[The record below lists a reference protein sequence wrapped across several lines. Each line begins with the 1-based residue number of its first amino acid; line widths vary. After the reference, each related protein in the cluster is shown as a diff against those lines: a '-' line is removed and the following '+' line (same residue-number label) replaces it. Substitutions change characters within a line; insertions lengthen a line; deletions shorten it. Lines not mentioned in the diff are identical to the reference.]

1 MPTLQRP
8 LVTDVLETHCSYRK
22 WMSLMFY
29 SPEPTGRIEPSDFI
43 SYVLSRR
50 GLETLSL
57 GLRDTVLLTFIP
69 ELERRLLKRLGS
81 PAPHL
86 QPIQRQS
93 WYNPDGHAFSVI
105 ASPMGAPMAVML
117 LEQLIA
123 IGARRFLYL
132 GFCGALNPGYRIG
145 DCFVPTTGV
154 REEGTSYHYLPAH
167 VIPAASAQ
175 ANALLH
181 AQAAAQ
187 GVMVRSG
194 PIWTTDALYR
204 ETASKISQFQKAG
217 IHAVDMETAALF
229 AVAHYRACDV
239 AALLV
244 VSDECYHPTWQP
256 GFGHPRMRQGCRD
269 AVDLCIRA
277 ADQLAAAP
285 DPLG

>member
-1 MPTLQRP
+1 
-8 LVTDVLETHCSYRK
+8 
-22 WMSLMFY
+22 MFY
-29 SPEPTGRIEPSDFI
+29 SPEPIGRIEPSDFI

-50 GLETLSL
+50 GLKAQHL
-57 GLRDTVLLTFIP
+57 GLRNTVLLTFIP

-81 PAPHL
+81 PAPHP
-86 QPIQRQS
+86 QPLQRQS

-123 IGARRFLYL
+123 MGARRFLYL
-132 GFCGALNPGYRIG
+132 GFCGALNPSYQIG
-145 DCFVPTTGV
+145 DCFVPTTAV

-175 ANALLH
+175 ATALLH

-187 GVMVRSG
+187 GVLVRSG
-194 PIWTTDALYR
+194 AIWTTDALYR
-204 ETASKISQFQKAG
+204 ETAGKIFQFQKAG
-217 IHAVDMETAALF
+217 IHAVDMEMAALF

-239 AALLV
+239 GALLV

-256 GFGHPRMRQGCRD
+256 GFGHPRMRQGCRN
-269 AVDLCIRA
+269 AVDLCICA
-277 ADQLAAAP
+277 AEALAVAP